1 MLTVLAQL
9 DLIVKDAIRG
19 AFAIDSPTGSPAL
32 VGVSQNEKF
41 GDYQSNAAM
50 GLVKPIA
57 EKTGNTLRPREIAEQ
72 IKSKLQLGEIAAE
85 VTIAGPGF
93 INIRLSPAWLAQRLQ
108 TIAPDIRIGVETAPN
123 PQTIVVDYSG
133 PNIAKEMHVG
143 HLRSTIIGD
152 AISRVLEFQQHKIIR
167 QNHVGDWGTQ
177 FGRVVLAIWYHV
189 MADRLDQTEALH
201 HLISQMREAKDD
213 LAKAATVQTLADLH
227 RRMLAED
234 PDGTHIFEPVLQSLK
249 LELPILETLYQFVSA
264 VTDFPTASTEIIRD
278 RSLADLPRLFTT
290 FIQNP
295 HESDNHQEQ
304 LAWQKASEATL
315 ETVNEIYSL
324 LGVKLR
330 PEDIRGESAYQDD
343 LPKIVS
349 ELKSSG
355 TAADSEG
362 AIVVTV
368 PNYESPLMIEKS
380 DGGYLYGT
388 TDLAAIRYRIRDL
401 HAQRIIYVHDSRQQ
415 EHFTKVFWTAKQI
428 GWAKDVEL
436 NYAPFGT
443 VLGED
448 GRPFRTRG
456 GKTVRLKDLLTEAQ
470 DRALAVV
477 TEKQPDLPDNRRRA
491 IAHSV
496 GIGAVKYADLS
507 KDRVS
512 DYTFS
517 FDKMLALDGNTA
529 PYLQYAHARVRS
541 IFRKAGDAKPGP
553 IHLDSPF
560 ELALAK
566 HILRLGEV
574 IDIVAR
580 ELKPHHLCAYLY
592 ELATR
597 FSGFFENCPVIQSDP
612 PIRASRLS
620 LCDLTARTLELGLDL
635 LGIDHP
641 DQM

>member
-9 DLIVKDAIRG
+9 DLIVKDAIRS
-19 AFAIDSPTGSPAL
+19 AFAIDAHIDSPAL
-32 VGVSQNEKF
+32 VGVSQNDKF

-57 EKTGNTLRPREIAEQ
+57 EKTGSTLKPREIAEQ
-72 IKSKLQLGEIAAE
+72 IKSKLQLGEMAAE
-85 VTIAGPGF
+85 ITIAGPGF
-93 INIRLSPAWLAQRLQ
+93 INIRLSPAWLAQRLEAV
-108 TIAPDIRIGVETAPN
+108 APDIRIGAETAPN

-152 AISRVLEFQQHKIIR
+152 AISRVLEYQQHKIIR
-167 QNHVGDWGTQ
+167 QNHIGDWGTQ

-189 MADRLDQTEALH
+189 MADRLHQAETLH
-201 HLISQMREAKDD
+201 QLMSQMREAKDD
-213 LAKAATVQTLADLH
+213 LVKAAVIQSLAGLH
-227 RRMLAED
+227 RQMFAED
-234 PDGTHIFEPVLQSLK
+234 PDGTHIFEPALQSLR
-249 LELPILETLYQFVSA
+249 LQLPVLETLYQFVSA
-264 VTDFPTASTEIIRD
+264 VTDFPTAKVEFIGAH
-278 RSLADLPRLFTT
+278 SLADLPRLFTT
-290 FIQNP
+290 FIQDPKNP
-295 HESDNHQEQ
+295 RNRQEQ
-304 LAWQKASEATL
+304 LAWRKASDATL
-315 ETVNEIYSL
+315 ETCNEIYSL

-349 ELKSSG
+349 ELKSTG

-362 AIVVTV
+362 AVVVTV

-477 TEKQPDLPDNRRRA
+477 TEKQPDLPDAQRRA

-496 GIGAVKYADLS
+496 GIAAVKYADLS

-541 IFRKAGDAKPGP
+541 IFRKAGDARPGA
-553 IHLDSPF
+553 IRLDSPF
-560 ELALAK
+560 ELSLAK